1 MKSSIGDLH
10 SSSGN
15 RYWGSWSCVLRAYI
29 IPRFWDTIHVKTLV
43 FRYVSKASTQAQA
56 IVLCIFS
63 YVCHFGQF
71 GCLTWN
77 YFQLIAVAVT
87 KQSKEGWKKGQGYLL
102 MFLVILVILVPL
114 WVRYLN
120 LVENETCA
128 CISLM

>member
-87 KQSKEGWKKGQGYLL
+87 KQSKEGWKRGKGIYLCSWL
-102 MFLVILVILVPL
+102 SWLSWCL